1 MSGHKTMERTH
12 VRKSMSQRGEILM
25 HLKERGAKRLV
36 LSFVLGFCLAL
47 ARHFFR
53 AAVAV
58 GAR

>member
-1 MSGHKTMERTH
+1 
-12 VRKSMSQRGEILM
+12 M